1 MNLTDSTIAFALRE
15 FRKAGGTLRTSEA
28 RSRGVHPRTLQ
39 HLVDEGAVEKVSRGL
54 YRLSDVDPT
63 RHDDLVIVARRS
75 PKAVVTLLSAFDVH
89 DLTDEIPHAVYIA
102 LPRGIHSP
110 RLDHPPLH
118 TVHVSEPA
126 YSTGIETRMIG
137 GVDVSMYSAPRA
149 VVDGFKFR
157 STIGVDVATD
167 ALKRYLQ
174 RSNRSMQ
181 DLHRYAEACG
191 MTNVMQPYLDALM

>member
-1 MNLTDSTIAFALRE
+1 MSVADSTIASALRE
-15 FRKAGGTLRTSEA
+15 FRAAGGTLRASEA
-28 RSRGVHPRTLQ
+28 RARGVHPRTLR
-39 HLVDEGAVEKVSRGL
+39 HLEEAGAIDKVSRGV
-54 YRLSDVDPT
+54 YRLAEAEPT
-63 RHDDLVIVARRS
+63 RYDDLVIVAKRA
-75 PKAVVTLLSAFDVH
+75 PKAVVTLLTAFDVH

-102 LPRGIHSP
+102 LPRGIHAP

-126 YSTGIETRMIG
+126 YSAGIETHVIG

-174 RSNRSMQ
+174 RSDRSLQ
-181 DLHRYAEACG
+181 DLHRHAETCN
-191 MTNVMQPYLDALM
+191 MTNVMQPYLEALM

>member
-1 MNLTDSTIAFALRE
+1 MTVADSTIESALRE

-28 RSRGVHPRTLQ
+28 RSRGVHPRTLRY
-39 HLVDEGAVEKVSRGL
+39 LEESGAIDKVSRGL
-54 YRLSDVDPT
+54 YRLAEAEPT
-63 RHDDLVIVARRS
+63 RHDDLVIVAKRS

-102 LPRGIHSP
+102 LPRGIHPP
-110 RLDHPPLH
+110 RLDYPPIH

-126 YSTGIETRMIG
+126 YRAGIEVHKIG
-137 GVDVSMYSAPRA
+137 GIDVSIYSAPRA

-157 STIGVDVATD
+157 STIGVDVASE

-174 RSNRSMQ
+174 QQDRSLQ
-181 DLHRYAEACG
+181 DLHRYAETCA
-191 MTNVMQPYLDALM
+191 MTNVMQPYLEALM